1 MLVLMPEGVFRRGF
15 RLALWGCVLVVAWL
29 AFAPVAE
36 PVGFSW
42 DKANHV
48 LAFCVMAALADGGY
62 PGRDR
67 ELPRWG
73 LLLGYGLVIELVQWQ
88 LPYRESPGSTWSRTW
103 SAFCS
108 TSAFALGSAG
118 AFDARTG
125 RFAAVKAIERGIDV
139 DREGRPVHWEEAV
152 AAAVAAKRSLPPDA
166 VLPLPASAPDARTR
180 VQVAHETTLVA
191 AKRRHPARS
200 RPWSTPAT

>member
-48 LAFCVMAALADGGY
+48 LAFCVMAALADAGY

-67 ELPRWG
+67 ELPRWA
-73 LLLGYGLVIELVQWQ
+73 LLLGYGLVIELVQWP
-88 LPYRESPGSTWSRTW
+88 LPYRDFSW
-103 SAFCS
+103 
-108 TSAFALGSAG
+108 L
-118 AFDARTG
+118 D
-125 RFAAVKAIERGIDV
+125 
-139 DREGRPVHWEEAV
+139 
-152 AAAVAAKRSLPPDA
+152 
-166 VLPLPASAPDARTR
+166 
-180 VQVAHETTLVA
+180 LVA
-191 AKRRHPARS
+191 NVVGVLLYIGLREWVGWRVRHPRAPRHS
-200 RPWSTPAT
+200 RP